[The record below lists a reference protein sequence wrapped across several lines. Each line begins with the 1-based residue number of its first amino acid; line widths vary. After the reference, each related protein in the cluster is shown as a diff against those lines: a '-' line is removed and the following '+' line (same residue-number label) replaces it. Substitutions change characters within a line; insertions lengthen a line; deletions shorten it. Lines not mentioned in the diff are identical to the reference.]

1 MSSPSL
7 VGPQTGTVP
16 ATTPIP
22 LPADFPVTW
31 AQPEDAQ
38 CLWLRQRM
46 HFPEPMKPLDEW
58 LLRTEF
64 EGAQRAAQLY
74 DLPITSAGRRF
85 NTYAYAHITPMPLS
99 PAAWTAQGA
108 SAQEK
113 LGAAMGRLHERWE
126 GEFLPEIQQIL
137 AGWAAFDL
145 SAATMPA
152 LVEHLDAVIIA
163 RERLWDIHFLVW
175 FPAYTA
181 ISLFE
186 ELYCELFGGEDVA
199 STSSAPATSS
209 AQATGVEQVSVP
221 SVGQAF
227 DAYRL
232 LQGFDNKTIETTHAL
247 WDLSRRALM
256 LPTVCQALAAK
267 STAAVLSTLEQNVEG
282 RAFLADL
289 RAYLDEYGQRGD
301 KWVISVPSWIED
313 PTSVLKNLKDYI
325 TQPDRDL
332 KAEMAE
338 LATTRERRLIGL
350 RQRLQDYPQPVVAH
364 FEFLLKA
371 AQEGCVLTED
381 HGFWIDFRGWY
392 PIRRL
397 FLELGHRFTTAKV
410 LEKPADL
417 FYLTLDEVRTIANA
431 LANGLPSGTRHLLVA
446 GRQAETEYYRG
457 LQPPPA
463 IGALPVTPPPVDPVS
478 QAINKFFGAPPPPQ
492 REPDILRGAGGSPGI
507 VRGPARVIR
516 TLAEAT
522 KLQPGDILVA
532 ETTAPPWTPLFATA
546 AAVVTDTGGILSHCA
561 IVAREYAI
569 PAVVGVGIATDTIVD
584 GQLLEVDGAAGI
596 VRMLT
601 AG

>member
-7 VGPQTGTVP
+7 VEPETGTVP

-38 CLWLRQRM
+38 HLWLRQRM

-85 NTYAYAHITPMPLS
+85 NTYAYAHITPLPLS
-99 PAAWTAQGA
+99 PAAWAAQGA

-113 LGAAMGRLHERWE
+113 LGAAMARLHEQWE

-145 SAATMPA
+145 STATMPA
-152 LVEHLDAVIIA
+152 LVEHLDDVIVA

-186 ELYCELFGGEDVA
+186 ELYRDLFGGEDVA
-199 STSSAPATSS
+199 STGS
-209 AQATGVEQVSVP
+209 AQATGSAPATGSGEA
-221 SVGQAF
+221 QAF

-247 WDLSRRALM
+247 WALSRRALT
-256 LPTVCQALAAK
+256 LPTVCQALQAK
-267 STAAVLSTLEQNVEG
+267 STAAILAALKQNAEG
-282 RAFLADL
+282 RTFLTDL

-313 PTSVLKNLKDYI
+313 PTSVLKNLKDYL

-332 KAEMAE
+332 QAEMAQ
-338 LATTRERRLIGL
+338 LAAAREQRLRDL

-397 FLELGHRFTTAKV
+397 FLALGERFTTANV

-417 FYLTLDEVRTIANA
+417 FYLTLDEVHAIADA
-431 LANGLPSGTRHLLVA
+431 LAHGRTPGSRHLLVA

-457 LQPPPA
+457 IQPPA
-463 IGALPVTPPPVDPVS
+463 VIGALPVNPPPVDPVS
-478 QAINKFFGAPPPPQ
+478 QAINKFFGAPPPAQ
-492 REPDILRGAGGSPGI
+492 REPNILRGAGGSPGI

-516 TLAEAT
+516 ALAEAT

-561 IVAREYAI
+561 VVAREYAI
-569 PAVVGVGIATDTIVD
+569 PAVVGVGIATDKIVD
-584 GQLLEVDGAAGI
+584 GQWLEVDGAAGI
-596 VRMLT
+596 VRMLA

>member
-1 MSSPSL
+1 MSTTSVASVVQHDHPLS
-7 VGPQTGTVP
+7 
-16 ATTPIP
+16 TPIP

-38 CLWLRQRM
+38 QLWLRQRM
-46 HFPEPMKPLDEW
+46 HFPEPMTPMDEW

-64 EGAQRAAQLY
+64 EGAQRAAQVY
-74 DLPITSAGRRF
+74 ELPITSEGRRF
-85 NTYAYAHITPMPLS
+85 NTYAYANITPIPLS
-99 PAAWTAQGA
+99 PEEWAAQGA
-108 SAQEK
+108 RAQEK
-113 LGAAMGRLHERWE
+113 LGAAMARLREQWDT
-126 GEFLPEIQQIL
+126 EFLPEIQQIL
-137 AGWAAFDL
+137 AGWAAFDR
-145 SAATMPA
+145 ATATMPA
-152 LVEHLDAVIIA
+152 LVEHLEAMIVA

-186 ELYCELFGGEDVA
+186 ELYRDLFGDEDGA
-199 STSSAPATSS
+199 SAGS
-209 AQATGVEQVSVP
+209 AQATGP
-221 SVGQAF
+221 GQAF

-232 LQGFDNKTIETTHAL
+232 LQGFENKTIETTHAL
-247 WDLSRRALM
+247 WALSRRALT
-256 LPTVCQALAAK
+256 LPTVCQALQAK
-267 STAAVLSTLEQNVEG
+267 STDAVLAALKASAEG

-301 KWVISVPSWIED
+301 KWVMSVPSWIED

-332 KAEMAE
+332 KAEMAQ
-338 LATTRERRLIGL
+338 LAAAREQRLADL

-397 FLELGHRFTTAKV
+397 FLELGNRFATAKV
-410 LEKPADL
+410 LEKPADI
-417 FYLTLDEVRTIANA
+417 FYLTLDEVRTLAGA
-431 LANGLPSGTRHLLVA
+431 LARGATPGSRHLLVA
-446 GRQAETEYYRG
+446 GRQAEVEYYRG
-457 LQPPPA
+457 IQPPPA
-463 IGALPVTPPPVDPVS
+463 IGALPTNPPPADPVS
-478 QAINKFFGAPPPPQ
+478 QTINKFFGAPPPPQ
-492 REPDILRGAGGSPGI
+492 SEPNLLRGAGGAPGI

-516 TLAEAT
+516 TLAEST

-561 IVAREYAI
+561 VVAREYAI
-569 PAVVGVGIATDTIVD
+569 PAVVGVGTATDVIVD
-584 GQLLEVDGAAGI
+584 GQLLEVDGAAGTI
-596 VRMLT
+596 RILAAV
-601 AG
+601 

>member
-1 MSSPSL
+1 MSSPPL
-7 VGPQTGTVP
+7 VEPET

-64 EGAQRAAQLY
+64 EGAQRAAQVY

-85 NTYAYAHITPMPLS
+85 NTYAYAHITPLPLS
-99 PAAWTAQGA
+99 PAAWAAQGA

-113 LGAAMGRLHERWE
+113 LGAAMARLRAQWDS
-126 GEFLPEIQQIL
+126 EFLPEIKQIL

-145 SAATMPA
+145 ATATMPA
-152 LVEHLDAVIIA
+152 LVEHLDAVIVA

-186 ELYCELFGGEDVA
+186 EFYREIFGGEDVA
-199 STSSAPATSS
+199 SPGSAPATGSV
-209 AQATGVEQVSVP
+209 QA
-221 SVGQAF
+221 QAF

-232 LQGFDNKTIETTHAL
+232 LQGFENKTIETTHAL
-247 WDLSRRALM
+247 WALSRQALT
-256 LPTVCQALAAK
+256 LPTVCQALQGK
-267 STAAVLSTLEQNVEG
+267 STAAILAALQENAEG

-313 PTSVLKNLKDYI
+313 PTSVLKNLKDYL

-332 KAEMAE
+332 QAEMAQ
-338 LATTRERRLIGL
+338 LAAARERRLIDL
-350 RQRLQDYPQPVVAH
+350 RRRLQDYPQPVVAH

-397 FLELGHRFTTAKV
+397 FLALGERFTTAHI

-417 FYLTLDEVRTIANA
+417 FYLTLDEVRTIADA
-431 LANGLPSGTRHLLVA
+431 LARGVTPGSRHLLVA

-457 LQPPPA
+457 IQPPA
-463 IGALPVTPPPVDPVS
+463 TIGALPVNPPPVDPVS
-478 QAINKFFGAPPPPQ
+478 QTINKFFGAPPPAQ
-492 REPDILRGAGGSPGI
+492 REPNILRGAGGSPGI

-561 IVAREYAI
+561 VVAREYAI
-569 PAVVGVGIATDTIVD
+569 PAVVGVGIATDKIVD
-584 GQLLEVDGAAGI
+584 GQWLEVDGAAGI
-596 VRMLT
+596 VRIL
-601 AG
+601 AAA

>member
-1 MSSPSL
+1 MSSPPL
-7 VGPQTGTVP
+7 VGLET

-38 CLWLRQRM
+38 NLWLRQRM

-64 EGAQRAAQLY
+64 EGVNRIAQRY
-74 DLPITSAGRRF
+74 DLPIASAGRRF
-85 NTYAYAHITPMPLS
+85 NTYAYAHITPLPLS
-99 PAAWTAQGA
+99 PAAWAAQGA

-113 LGAAMGRLHERWE
+113 LGAAMARLREQWE

-137 AGWAAFDL
+137 ADWAAFDL
-145 SAATMPA
+145 STATMPA

-199 STSSAPATSS
+199 SPNSAPAPSS
-209 AQATGVEQVSVP
+209 A
-221 SVGQAF
+221 QAF

-247 WDLSRRALM
+247 WALSRRALT
-256 LPTVCQALAAK
+256 LPTVCQALQAK
-267 STAAVLSTLEQNVEG
+267 STAAILAALEENAEG
-282 RAFLADL
+282 RAFLTDL
-289 RAYLDEYGQRGD
+289 RTYLDEYGQRGD

-325 TQPDRDL
+325 TQTDRDL

-338 LATTRERRLIGL
+338 LATTREQRLSDLRR
-350 RQRLQDYPQPVVAH
+350 RLQDYPQPVVAH

-397 FLELGHRFTTAKV
+397 FLALGERFTMAKV
-410 LEKPADL
+410 LEKPTDL
-417 FYLTLDEVRTIANA
+417 FYLTLDEVRTIAAA
-431 LANGLPSGTRHLLVA
+431 LANGAPPGSRHLLVA

-457 LQPPPA
+457 IQPPAA
-463 IGALPVTPPPVDPVS
+463 IGALPVNSPPADPVS
-478 QAINKFFGAPPPPQ
+478 QAINKFFGAPPPAQ
-492 REPDILRGAGGSPGI
+492 REPNILRGAGGSPGI

-561 IVAREYAI
+561 VVAREYAI
-569 PAVVGVGIATDTIVD
+569 PAVVGVGIATDLIVD

>member
-1 MSSPSL
+1 MSSPPL
-7 VGPQTGTVP
+7 VEPET

-38 CLWLRQRM
+38 YLWLRQRM

-64 EGAQRAAQLY
+64 EGAQRAAQVY

-85 NTYAYAHITPMPLS
+85 NTYAYAHITPLPLS
-99 PAAWTAQGA
+99 PAAWAAQGA

-113 LGAAMGRLHERWE
+113 LGAAMARLREQWE

-137 AGWAAFDL
+137 AGWAAFEL
-145 SAATMPA
+145 ATAPMPA
-152 LVEHLDAVIIA
+152 LVKHLDAVIVA

-186 ELYCELFGGEDVA
+186 ELYRDLFAAEEIA
-199 STSSAPATSS
+199 SPSSVQ
-209 AQATGVEQVSVP
+209 AQS
-221 SVGQAF
+221 F

-247 WDLSRRALM
+247 WALSRRALT
-256 LPTVCQALAAK
+256 LPTVCQALQAK
-267 STAAVLSTLEQNVEG
+267 SAVAILAALEENAEG
-282 RAFLADL
+282 RTFLADL

-313 PTSVLKNLKDYI
+313 PTSVLKNLKDYL

-332 KAEMAE
+332 QAEMAQ
-338 LATTRERRLIGL
+338 LAAAREQRLRDL

-397 FLELGHRFTTAKV
+397 FLALGERFTTAKV

-417 FYLTLDEVRTIANA
+417 FYLTLEEVRTIAAA
-431 LANGLPSGTRHLLVA
+431 LANGSPPGSRHLLVA
-446 GRQAETEYYRG
+446 GRQAETEYYLG
-457 LQPPPA
+457 LQPPAA
-463 IGALPVTPPPVDPVS
+463 IGALPVNPPPVDPVS

-492 REPDILRGAGGSPGI
+492 REPNLLRGAGGSPGV
-507 VRGPARVIR
+507 VRGPACVIR
-516 TLAEAT
+516 TLAEAS

-561 IVAREYAI
+561 VVAREYAI
-569 PAVVGVGIATDTIVD
+569 PAVVGVGIATDKIVD
-584 GQLLEVDGAAGI
+584 GQLLEVDGTAGI
-596 VRMLT
+596 VRML
-601 AG
+601 AAD

>member
-1 MSSPSL
+1 MSSPPL
-7 VGPQTGTVP
+7 VGPET
-16 ATTPIP
+16 ATIPVP

-85 NTYAYAHITPMPLS
+85 NTYAYAHITPIPLS
-99 PAAWTAQGA
+99 PAAWAAQAA

-113 LGAAMGRLHERWE
+113 LGAAMARLREQWE

-145 SAATMPA
+145 ATATMPA
-152 LVEHLDAVIIA
+152 LVEHLDAVIVA

-186 ELYCELFGGEDVA
+186 EFYREIFGGEDVA
-199 STSSAPATSS
+199 STSSAATLGS
-209 AQATGVEQVSVP
+209 AAATGST
-221 SVGQAF
+221 QAF

-232 LQGFDNKTIETTHAL
+232 LQGFENKTIETTHAL
-247 WDLSRRALM
+247 WALSRRALT
-256 LPTVCQALAAK
+256 LPTVCQALQAK
-267 STAAVLSTLEQNVEG
+267 STDAVLAALAENAEG
-282 RAFLADL
+282 RAFLTDL
-289 RAYLDEYGQRGD
+289 RVYLDEYGQRGD
-301 KWVISVPSWIED
+301 KWVISVPSWIEE
-313 PTSVLKNLKDYI
+313 PTSVLKNLKDYL

-332 KAEMAE
+332 QAEMAQ
-338 LATTRERRLIGL
+338 LATAREQRLRDL

-397 FLELGHRFTTAKV
+397 FLALGERFTTANV

-417 FYLTLDEVRTIANA
+417 FYLTLDEVRTIAA
-431 LANGLPSGTRHLLVA
+431 ILANRGTPCTRHLLVA

-463 IGALPVTPPPVDPVS
+463 IGALPVTPPPLDPVS

-492 REPDILRGAGGSPGI
+492 RELNILRGAGGSPGI

-516 TLAEAT
+516 TLVEAT

-561 IVAREYAI
+561 VVAREYAI
-569 PAVVGVGIATDTIVD
+569 PAVVGVGIATELIVD
-584 GQLLEVDGAAGI
+584 GQLLEVDGAAGT
-596 VRMLT
+596 VRMLA